1 MVDKIPAEQL
11 NAINGMK
18 ADGISE
24 AERKKLEM
32 QGVKDELLEK
42 LSGTKTAEEVDKA
55 VEAYLKEEAD
65 SPSLWKDP
73 VGWFKSDDV
82 SIWKKI
88 GVGAAAVAGVALGG
102 WAAAAA
108 LGVKGLAAVA
118 GVAALGLGAT
128 SCTEEPDL
136 KLEGNTTNITNNITI
151 NAQSSNKDIIDAI
164 NNLGIKLDGVVK
176 YLMELGCSLEKMISI
191 LQDMNIS
198 IGEMASYLKEQ
209 GKQIEEIIQA
219 LAKLGV
225 DAQEI
230 ISLILENNAQQTV
243 IIDKLTEGMTAN
255 QKAQEEIKGLLKQII
270 GAVQAGNQLSE
281 QNNTLLTEILAKM
294 GTANDEQSIELLKE
308 ILAKLTESVEQNK
321 EMDKKTHDLLAA
333 ILAKMDKMDAG
344 MKAGFSNIMNLVA
357 QGNKISE
364 AILNKL
370 MQAVNKLDNMNK
382 TNQAAFTAILNAIQ
396 NLGEGTDAKLE
407 AILNAIV
414 NGNEVTAAQLEELRK
429 LVVENNKIAQGTQD
443 AVNDL
448 KNQVS
453 EQYKV
458 ILEQLKNGNASLDD
472 IKNLLAEIKTGVDNN
487 TVQLTDI
494 NDKLNFIGAVINNIL
509 TKVTGMKHET
519 KALLVEI
526 LAKIPNGCTCSDV
539 DLSGVIEILNK
550 LLKKLDP
557 NDTTD
562 DNPNDDSG
570 DHEGIIKDLEDYFK

>member
-11 NAINGMK
+11 NAINSMK
-18 ADGISE
+18 ADGIDE

-102 WAAAAA
+102 WAAAGA

-128 SCTEEPDL
+128 SCTEEPGL
-136 KLEGNTTNITNNITI
+136 KVEGNTTNITNNIGITVNSTDADIIKYLQSIDKKLQTLEQIIPFLVTI
-151 NAQSSNKDIIDAI
+151 GLDINRIVTILETMGHQIDAI
-164 NNLGIKLDGVVK
+164 V
-176 YLMELGCSLEKMISI
+176 
-191 LQDMNIS
+191 
-198 IGEMASYLKEQ
+198 
-209 GKQIEEIIQA
+209 QA
-219 LAKLGV
+219 LADSGAKA
-225 DAQEI
+225 DKI
-230 ISLILENNAQQTV
+230 INLIILNNAKQDV
-243 IIDKLTEGMTAN
+243 IINKLTEGMTAN

-344 MKAGFSNIMNLVA
+344 MKAGFSNIINLVA

-364 AILNKL
+364 TILDKL
-370 MQAVNKLDNMNK
+370 KQVVNKLDTMNK

-414 NGNEVTAAQLEELRK
+414 NGDEVTAAQLEELRK

-472 IKNLLAEIKTGVDNN
+472 IKNLLAEIKTGVKNN

-509 TKVTGMKHET
+509 TKVNGMKHET